1 MDLHH
6 EFTVPVPVQD
16 AWRVLL
22 DIERV
27 APCMPGATVEDYD
40 GKTITGSVKVKV
52 GPITLTYRGTAVF
65 EEQDEAA
72 HRMVLVASGR
82 EARGQGTARATVT
95 GTLSERDG
103 GTAVSVRTDLTVTG
117 RPAQFGR
124 GVMAEVGDKLVG
136 RFADCLSERLKE
148 SDRPTEP
155 SGRPEESDRP
165 TEPSG
170 RPEESARP
178 TEPSGRPE
186 ESDRPT
192 EPSGRPEESGGREE
206 SSGPLEPRESA
217 PLAGSSGRAEESG
230 RRAESSGRPADSG
243 RPAASELL
251 NKPTLPLRSAAEP
264 IDLVRTAA
272 GPVAKRLA
280 AALAAAAAA
289 TLVFSRLRRVLRV
302 RHRRH
307 H

>member
-1 MDLHH
+1 MELHH

-40 GKTITGSVKVKV
+40 GKTVTGSVKVKV

-72 HRMVLVASGR
+72 HRMVLVASGK
-82 EARGQGTARATVT
+82 EARGQGTVRARVT

-136 RFADCLSERLKE
+136 RFAACLSERL
-148 SDRPTEP
+148 
-155 SGRPEESDRP
+155 
-165 TEPSG
+165 
-170 RPEESARP
+170 
-178 TEPSGRPE
+178 
-186 ESDRPT
+186 
-192 EPSGRPEESGGREE
+192 EESGLLEDPGR
-206 SSGPLEPRESA
+206 LEDR
-217 PLAGSSGRAEESG
+217 GRLEESG
-230 RRAESSGRPADSG
+230 RLEASGRLQE
-243 RPAASELL
+243 SELL
-251 NKPTLPLRSAAEP
+251 NEPTVSVRSETEP
-264 IDLVRTAA
+264 IDLIRTA
-272 GPVAKRLA
+272 GMPVAKRLVAAVAVAVA
-280 AALAAAAAA
+280 AAL
-289 TLVFSRLRRVLRV
+289 VFVSVRR
-302 RHRRH
+302 RRRR
-307 H
+307 